1 LTEQLDREQ
10 DVTVD
15 PIRALI
21 VDDHPVTREGL
32 RTALELSDDA
42 IVVVGEAGSGEEAV
56 ERARDLTPDVVF
68 MDVRMPGMDGIE
80 ATRRIKDAAPDTK
93 VILITVDE
101 SRGAVSEAIQ
111 AGVSGYLLKD
121 ATPDAL
127 VDAARNAVEGN
138 AVIHPHLT
146 RTFIEEAGSGSA
158 DEPRSTPLSKRER
171 EILQRVADGATTR
184 QVASDLGISP
194 HTVKTHLERIFEK
207 LGANDRAQAVAIAI
221 RTGVVH

>member
-1 LTEQLDREQ
+1 M
-10 DVTVD
+10 D

-56 ERARDLTPDVVF
+56 ERARDLSPDVVF

-146 RTFIEEAGSGSA
+146 RTFIEEAGSGSP